1 MRRLVVDE
9 EVVVEDIGTIVMF
22 LTSVLINIFYNKV

>member
-1 MRRLVVDE
+1 MRGLVVD